1 MLVASRGDLP
11 SSFKINGGMIWKNL
25 KQIGLHTSVMWDL
38 IVHKIMTVWNYL
50 PVEVQNK
57 LIKLAI
63 TLLLRLVTYGF
74 KQVKSRISGR
84 V

>member
-1 MLVASRGDLP
+1 MLLASRGDLP

-38 IVHKIMTVWNYL
+38 IVHKSVIVWGYL
-50 PVEVQNK
+50 PVEVQK
-57 LIKLAI
+57 ALIKLAI
-63 TLLLRLVTYGF
+63 KLLIRLVTYGI
-74 KQVKSRISGR
+74 KQVKSRISNR